1 GTSSKF
7 NCTTVAISFVVIT
20 FLLIAIVF
28 LSGTSTTDDDDE
40 DDLGGS
46 AGNGGGR
53 AGGSV
58 AGSASSTEAPVIMIG
73 NITGMPTIKVITIP
87 RISSTSTS
95 RPPPSASPRTLAPTP
110 SASPSTTTTTPPPV
124 ITSGGQT
131 TLTTPVNPVPTGPVT
146 GGQTTL
152 TTPVN
157 PVPTGPV
164 TGGQT
169 TLTTPVNPVPTGPV
183 TVAEPMPSY
192 SYICTVSKPVRK
204 NQGYLPYDGMCDF
217 LFYDSLYKNSRSNLL
232 EGINEMESDPQVIV
246 LHARR
251 YKRTKSGLSF
261 SPENG
266 LFEDYKEHGFM
277 KTIDDIWSQSVSNFG
292 FLDLYREFTQPAI
305 FAGALAVLK
314 NRIHSINVR
323 RHLSHLSYPVRKL
336 QRLPSSFPVAM
347 ETLPPNL
354 VRGKDYTYGPH
365 DLSKECTTPPKF
377 ADPASPALDEFQ
389 LFKPCQDHPEPY
401 YEDPKVFCPQDDWS
415 PKLPSLAYNMRQKK
429 TITYLTETTITQM
442 ACNGKKFHLNLKF
455 ALAAYD
461 VDFDHAP
468 PCSRLGFQ
476 SSGAGYNRVKN
487 TRNVLNFIRNNYTD
501 ARANF
506 KCRLIPVG

>member
-1 GTSSKF
+1 
-7 NCTTVAISFVVIT
+7 
-20 FLLIAIVF
+20 
-28 LSGTSTTDDDDE
+28 
-40 DDLGGS
+40 
-46 AGNGGGR
+46 
-53 AGGSV
+53 
-58 AGSASSTEAPVIMIG
+58 
-73 NITGMPTIKVITIP
+73 
-87 RISSTSTS
+87 
-95 RPPPSASPRTLAPTP
+95 
-110 SASPSTTTTTPPPV
+110 
-124 ITSGGQT
+124 
-131 TLTTPVNPVPTGPVT
+131 
-146 GGQTTL
+146 
-152 TTPVN
+152 
-157 PVPTGPV
+157 
-164 TGGQT
+164 
-169 TLTTPVNPVPTGPV
+169 
-183 TVAEPMPSY
+183 MPSY

-266 LFEDYKEHGFM
+266 LFEDYKEHRFM
-277 KTIDDIWSQSVSNFG
+277 KNIDAIWSQSVSNFG

-305 FAGALAVLK
+305 FAGALAVLNELHK
-314 NRIHSINVR
+314 YLEPKFSAKRHSYYVIGMTPDSTANEQIINSMKTVFTPSMFIAI
-323 RHLSHLSYPVRKL
+323 SHLSYPVRNFTDCFI
-336 QRLPSSFPVAM
+336 FPVVM

-354 VRGKDYTYGPH
+354 VRGKDYTYGHTINETLALLGEVDKAGFSIP
-365 DLSKECTTPPKF
+365 LGISFSLKGVYYTPKF

-415 PKLPSLAYNMRQKK
+415 PKLPSLAYNMREKK

-461 VDFDHAP
+461 VDFDHAL
-468 PCSRLGFQ
+468 PCPRLGFQ
-476 SSGAGYNRVKN
+476 SSGAG
-487 TRNVLNFIRNNYTD
+487 
-501 ARANF
+501 
-506 KCRLIPVG
+506 